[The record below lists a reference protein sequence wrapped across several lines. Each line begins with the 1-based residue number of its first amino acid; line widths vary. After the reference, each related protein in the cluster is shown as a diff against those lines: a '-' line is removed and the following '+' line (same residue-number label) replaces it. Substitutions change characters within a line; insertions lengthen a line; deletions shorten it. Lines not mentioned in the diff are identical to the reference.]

1 MGIRTAGGALCS
13 DAPKARLAAARHRC
27 AARGAADFCMNHP
40 MSAAQ
45 LSKREKRACASRDG
59 ATNRVTPILRAG
71 IHDLIRVKAQAL
83 RTG

>member
-1 MGIRTAGGALCS
+1 
-13 DAPKARLAAARHRC
+13 
-27 AARGAADFCMNHP
+27 MNHP

-45 LSKREKRACASRDG
+45 LSKREKRASASRDG
-59 ATNRVTPILRAG
+59 ATNRITPILRAG